1 MLYIRSRS
9 YGCTVVGH
17 VFFFKQKTAYDM
29 RISDWSSDVCSSD
42 LPSPTTHTDSGG
54 REPTAERGNSRSEC
68 ATVSVWRDVW
78 RTASRSDRSG
88 GSFCIALEEV
98 DRKSVV
104 EGKSVSVHVDLG
116 GRSIIKKKKT
126 TV

>member
-1 MLYIRSRS
+1 MSFMGELPSATGGESLSLARRPVANRARPS
-9 YGCTVVGH
+9 
-17 VFFFKQKTAYDM
+17 
-29 RISDWSSDVCSSD
+29 
-42 LPSPTTHTDSGG
+42 PSPTTHTDSGG